1 MPYDPHKHRRHS
13 IRLKGFDYTQS
24 GAYFLTI
31 CVYEQ
36 ECLFGEVVAGL
47 MRMNNYGRIAQRE
60 WERLP
65 ARFKNIALEA
75 SVVMPNHVH
84 GIIVIADESEGVGAR
99 QGISKTLAHNGPA
112 VPLPDNPQNIEH
124 FGRPVPGSI
133 PTIVRSYKSAVSL
146 RINRIRAMSTGPIW
160 QRNYY
165 EHVIRNEADLSRLRA
180 YIQANPARWAADRL
194 HPDT

>member
-1 MPYDPHKHRRHS
+1 MILTS
-13 IRLKGFDYTQS
+13 ISYQS
-24 GAYFLTI
+24 ITF

-36 ECLFGEVVAGL
+36 ECLFGEVVASL
-47 MRMNNYGRIAQRE
+47 MRINDYGRIAQRE

-75 SVVMPNHVH
+75 FVVMPNHVH
-84 GIIVIADESEGVGAR
+84 GIIVIADKSGGVGAR
-99 QGISKTLAHNGPA
+99 QDISKTLAHNRPA
-112 VPLPDNPQNIEH
+112 VPLRDNPKNIEH

-146 RINRIRAMSTGPIW
+146 RINRIRAISTEKIW
-160 QRNYY
+160 QRNYSGGY
-165 EHVIRNEADLSRLRA
+165 RSAEHVIRSEADPSRLRA
-180 YIQANPARWAADRL
+180 YIQANPARWAADPL

>member
-1 MPYDPHKHRRHS
+1 MPHKHQRRS
-13 IRLKGFDYTQS
+13 IRLKGYDYTQS
-24 GAYFLTI
+24 RAYFLTI

-47 MRMNNYGRIAQRE
+47 MRINDYGRTAQRE

-75 SVVMPNHVH
+75 FVIMPNHIH
-84 GIIVIADESEGVGAR
+84 SIIVIADESGRVGAR
-99 QGISKTLAHNGPA
+99 QDISETLAYNRPA

-124 FGRPVPGSI
+124 FGRPVLGPI

-146 RINRIRAMSTGPIW
+146 RINHIRAMSKGPIW

-165 EHVIRNEADLSRLRA
+165 EHVIRSEADLSRLRA